1 MLSVCWEHE
10 TPKAT
15 DASSPQCVAVRIP
28 FLVIFGVT
36 GHFIQIC
43 PAFLR
48 SDKVFSGRASR
59 VSRRQGILL
68 LRLRNR
74 FPPLSPFLDFLFAR
88 EGRRVEN
95 QHVGWPRF

>member
-48 SDKVFSGRASR
+48 SDKVFSGRARAGGSR
-59 VSRRQGILL
+59 VTKT
-68 LRLRNR
+68 RN
-74 FPPLSPFLDFLFAR
+74 PFTAA
-88 EGRRVEN
+88 
-95 QHVGWPRF
+95 P